1 MQQRFQKLEQIIIK
15 FSDKHQ
21 LLRRGIYVGFIINA
35 GLFYSQMTKFAA
47 LKRMQEYM
55 VEKTQQ
61 FENRLI
67 SEQEQIIKS
76 LKE

>member
-1 MQQRFQKLEQIIIK
+1 MQQRLQKLEQILIK
-15 FSDKHQ
+15 FNDKHQ

-61 FENRLI
+61 FESRLN